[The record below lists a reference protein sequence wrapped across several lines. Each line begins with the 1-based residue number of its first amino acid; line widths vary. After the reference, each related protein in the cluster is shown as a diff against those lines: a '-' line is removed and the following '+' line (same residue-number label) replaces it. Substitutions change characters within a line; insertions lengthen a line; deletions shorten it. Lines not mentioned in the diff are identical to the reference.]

1 MQTETLST
9 LPGLTAER
17 IERVARSLGEP
28 EWHLQRRLEA
38 FERFL
43 QLPMP
48 SPKQEDWR
56 YTDITTLQ
64 LEDYPAVAWQ
74 DAPLGTPSGRIP
86 PFLVEQPV
94 MRVVHRAGF
103 GFEAQLLEAW
113 QERGVQV
120 RDLREVLLN
129 EPRRLEADLGHLA
142 PIPGDKFSWLHTAAW
157 DSGLY
162 IYIPRNVALEGVIE
176 ILHWFETPGAHFPHT
191 LIIAEEGSSAN
202 IVQSFCSPEGVPVL
216 CVGAV
221 EVFCAPN
228 SQLRHTLV
236 QRMGREA
243 LFLTSVDY
251 EQQRD
256 SRVISLAVGLGG
268 RLARTVLQH
277 LMNGQGAEARPLGL
291 FFGDEQQHLDFRTL
305 QDHRIGHTTSDLL
318 YKGVLTDEAQS
329 VFSGLIRVHQGAQ
342 HTDAYQ
348 ANRNLL
354 LSDQARAHS
363 IPNLEIGANE
373 VRCTHGATVGPVQPD
388 ELFYLRSRG
397 LDPATAEAV
406 IVMGF
411 FEQVLREVKPVD
423 LRLSIQRLLA
433 SKLKGDA
440 PRYFMDLADPSEL
453 SDLSEPSRASE
464 EVSPYVASRD
474 SR

>member
-1 MQTETLST
+1 MAIETLST

-28 EWHLQRRLEA
+28 AWHLQRRLEA
-38 FERFL
+38 FERFVE
-43 QLPMP
+43 LPIP

-56 YTDITTLQ
+56 YTDITTLH

-74 DAPLGTPSGRIP
+74 DAPLDKPLERIP
-86 PFLVEQPV
+86 PFLVEQPA

-103 GFEAQLLEAW
+103 GFEAQVPEAW
-113 QERGVQV
+113 RQRGVQV
-120 RDLREVLLN
+120 RDLREVLLQ
-129 EPRRLEADLGHLA
+129 EPERLQEVLGRLA

-162 IYIPRNVALEGVIE
+162 IHIPRNVALEGTIE
-176 ILHWFETPGAHFPHT
+176 VLHWFEVPGAHFPHT
-191 LIIAEEGSSAN
+191 LIVAEEGSSAN
-202 IVQSFCSPEGVPVL
+202 IVQSFCSPDSVPVL

-221 EVFCAPN
+221 EVFCN
-228 SQLRHTLV
+228 SNSELRHALV
-236 QRMGREA
+236 QRMGRDA

-251 EQQRD
+251 LQQRD
-256 SRVISLAVGLGG
+256 SRVVSLAVGLGG

-277 LMNGQGAEARPLGL
+277 LMEGQGAEARPLGV
-291 FFGDEQQHLDFRTL
+291 FFGDEAQHLDFRTL
-305 QDHRIGHTTSDLL
+305 QDHRVGHTTSDLL

-329 VFSGLIRVHQGAQ
+329 VFSGLIRVYQGAQ

-411 FEQVLREVKPVD
+411 FEQVLREVKPID

-453 SDLSEPSRASE
+453 SDLSDRSDASD
-464 EVSPYVASRD
+464 EVNPYVASRD
-474 SR
+474 SG

>member
-1 MQTETLST
+1 MAIETLST
-9 LPGLTAER
+9 LPGLTVER

-43 QLPMP
+43 ELPLP

-56 YTDITTLQ
+56 YTDITTLS
-64 LEDYPAVAWQ
+64 LEHFPAVAWQ
-74 DAPLGTPSGRIP
+74 DAPLDKWSGRMP
-86 PFLVEQPV
+86 PFLVEQPA

-103 GFEAQLLEAW
+103 GFEAQVPEAW
-113 QERGVQV
+113 RQRGVQV

-129 EPRRLEADLGHLA
+129 EPHRLEADLGRLA
-142 PIPGDKFSWLHTAAW
+142 PIPGDKFSRLHMAAW

-176 ILHWFETPGAHFPHT
+176 VLHWFKTPGAHFPHT
-191 LIIAEEGSSAN
+191 LIIAEEGGSAN

-228 SQLRHTLV
+228 SQLRHTLM
-236 QRMGREA
+236 QRMGRES

-256 SRVISLAVGLGG
+256 SRVLSLAVGLGG

-277 LMNGQGAEARPLGL
+277 LMYGQGAEARPLGL
-291 FFGDEQQHLDFRTL
+291 FYGDEVQHLDFRTL
-305 QDHRIGHTTSDLL
+305 QEHRIGYTTSDLL

-453 SDLSEPSRASE
+453 SDLSDPSHASE
-464 EVSPYVASRD
+464 EVNPYVASRY